1 MQGIANKLRSHGQ
14 KLRVNFKILDSLSYN
29 SVNPHDILCV
39 NEKIEKII
47 SDFKATTPVAEGMI
61 IRPLI
66 AQRCKRKLTKQIIR
80 KYGNLQLYQK
90 EVKRRVIGDSRTEL
104 ERKQK
109 DIVRYRNL

>member
-1 MQGIANKLRSHGQ
+1 MQGIANKLRSYGQ
-14 KLRVNFKILDSLSYN
+14 KLRVNLKILDSLSYN
-29 SVNPHDILCV
+29 GVNPHDLLCV

-47 SDFKATTPVAEGMI
+47 SDFKATISVSEGMI

-90 EVKRRVIGDSRTEL
+90 RGKKKGNWRFQNRVGKKAEGYC
-104 ERKQK
+104 K
-109 DIVRYRNL
+109 V